1 MAILVALLVVL
12 AVVAMVR
19 LRPALTEAGAA
30 ATTVGQVSDYRVPVV
45 QEPVAGSAGAETAA
59 RRNLFTFGAPPTPT
73 PDRRPTATPAPTL
86 PPRPIPT
93 PTPSGIMTSRG
104 RMPDPPTF
112 TPTFLGWLGPQRLLV
127 GVFRDGEE
135 ILAVPVGGTMKD
147 RFVLREVGPT
157 AAVIGFVG
165 YPDDVKR
172 QVPLAR

>member
-19 LRPALTEAGAA
+19 LRPALIDAGAA

>member
-1 MAILVALLVVL
+1 MAILVALLVVF